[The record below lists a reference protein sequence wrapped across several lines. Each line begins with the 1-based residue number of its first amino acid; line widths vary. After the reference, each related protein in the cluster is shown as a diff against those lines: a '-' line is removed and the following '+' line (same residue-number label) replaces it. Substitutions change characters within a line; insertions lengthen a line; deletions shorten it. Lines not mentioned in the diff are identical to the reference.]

1 MLKNGDQDSRGI
13 WKALNR
19 SESVQKQV
27 ASEEWK
33 SQASVSRSRSLLPTA
48 MSPTL
53 THSAPWPPGSPAT
66 QRIPSGAERSTES
79 MSRSDW
85 VDGGFTYVLR
95 SGASRPQIGPP
106 SLGSDDNTPRRTVM
120 DDGGRSARKARPVG
134 QSVRESPPSGLED
147 GPGADTPYRGRG
159 RPPIPRATAFT
170 HVKRTYVS
178 DWQLTDGILQEL
190 GSDSPTARCVPR
202 QKPRLP
208 LAATFEGRVDSV
220 FSRLDA
226 ISSLIRVSQSL
237 RIVSIVADDSL
248 TDLRVLHT
256 FRAFRCRTHEGTYL
270 TSSRLLSRL
279 DSYDPLTTTDAD
291 YRILV
296 GVDGAVSRAADGWQ
310 TTNGSYTRGTRRSP
324 LPQGL
329 GPQAHHHRPC
339 PVSAAFDQKSLTK
352 TMHKNRQTRVLLD
365 NAPAHVGIPRG
376 SKKAHTGVLVV
387 GASRPAVLVLQE
399 LPRIHNAPWTKRP
412 ISKSTASRPDVVDG
426 RAVYIDET
434 TLSHTGHAFLA
445 SLVVF
450 RLPASSGL
458 SRPETPHLRWG
469 RWSSSRAWVALGL
482 GRREGSGRAFVV
494 MLLVHPM
501 VPRRNP
507 AIGSLGRGRSGGLRE
522 IVQRVRISAER
533 PEHGLPELRRPARS
547 TVTVSVRRRY
557 INADAKE
564 VEVESQGEGEVWLPS
579 KLVFIYCAALASKA
593 AGPQFTKEKRY
604 PILAVE
610 WLSKSSLQELSVRVP
625 FQGPRDLLLFRL
637 HPICARGRCTS
648 SHRGRSSESGD
659 GWWAAASRWHNRV
672 LDAMPVLP
680 ELHAAPNPHNL
691 LHRLPLEPLPYP
703 GPPESFPAS
712 QPGMDD
718 ECHMSFVLGDIQR
731 QVRRLKRTSSADA
744 AAHALTWG
752 TANDAGAPVRSPNGA
767 RVVISVC
774 VAPMDGVVVLDL
786 AIPLLQQ
793 RPFRPAPS
801 VRATGHEPM
810 RNKED
815 GLDEAEDWE
824 AAQKAADVGDSELLV
839 KQSERTSD
847 EAKLGYLGW
856 LRMPSQRPAAAT
868 SDGTLSAEKGIG
880 GSEEEY
886 GRGTPGPAN
895 DRQRAEARAK
905 WLAQS
910 DRRMHQNAYEG
921 AGRLTC
927 SWRTA
932 GGRAGYACGLII
944 RGGGTQKKG

>member
-1 MLKNGDQDSRGI
+1 
-13 WKALNR
+13 
-19 SESVQKQV
+19 
-27 ASEEWK
+27 
-33 SQASVSRSRSLLPTA
+33 

-85 VDGGFTYVLR
+85 VDGGFTYEVELQDLR
-95 SGASRPQIGPP
+95 
-106 SLGSDDNTPRRTVM
+106 LGLRVSAATTIRLV
-120 DDGGRSARKARPVG
+120 GRSWMTAAGV
-134 QSVRESPPSGLED
+134 
-147 GPGADTPYRGRG
+147 RG
-159 RPPIPRATAFT
+159 RPGQLQPDPSLSCRYGPTQRMTLRYFISTRLRLLAIRACFLPRDNTVPDARKSCYRVWMAGARMHLGHPRKRISPIGTRGWARGRHHIVGEDDHRFHEPPAFT

-190 GSDSPTARCVPR
+190 GSDSPTARCVSR

-434 TLSHTGHAFLA
+434 TLSLA
-445 SLVVF
+445 YWP
-450 RLPASSGL
+450 RLPRIPRRLSVTCVEWIIPPRDTTPPMGKMVFKSSLGSVGPGTQGRKRTSIRCDAPCTPNGPASQ
-458 SRPETPHLRWG
+458 
-469 RWSSSRAWVALGL
+469 SSY
-482 GRREGSGRAFVV
+482 REV
-494 MLLVHPM
+494 ML
-501 VPRRNP
+501 
-507 AIGSLGRGRSGGLRE
+507 
-522 IVQRVRISAER
+522 AER
-533 PEHGLPELRRPARS
+533 VCEQLGKGKVWRAARDRPAKLRRPARS

-557 INADAKE
+557 IDADAKE

-604 PILAVE
+604 PILVVE
-610 WLSKSSLQELSVRVP
+610 WLSKSSLQELSVRFP
-625 FQGPRDLLLFRL
+625 FQGPRDLPFRL
-637 HPICARGRCTS
+637 RPICAPGRCTS

-672 LDAMPVLP
+672 LDAMLP
-680 ELHAAPNPHNL
+680 ELHAAPNPSQSS
-691 LHRLPLEPLPYP
+691 P
-703 GPPESFPAS
+703 SPAS
-712 QPGMDD
+712 RAAPL
-718 ECHMSFVLGDIQR
+718 SR
-731 QVRRLKRTSSADA
+731 SA
-744 AAHALTWG
+744 G
-752 TANDAGAPVRSPNGA
+752 
-767 RVVISVC
+767 I
-774 VAPMDGVVVLDL
+774 
-786 AIPLLQQ
+786 I
-793 RPFRPAPS
+793 
-801 VRATGHEPM
+801 
-810 RNKED
+810 
-815 GLDEAEDWE
+815 
-824 AAQKAADVGDSELLV
+824 
-839 KQSERTSD
+839 
-847 EAKLGYLGW
+847 
-856 LRMPSQRPAAAT
+856 PSQP
-868 SDGTLSAEKGIG
+868 
-880 GSEEEY
+880 
-886 GRGTPGPAN
+886 
-895 DRQRAEARAK
+895 
-905 WLAQS
+905 
-910 DRRMHQNAYEG
+910 
-921 AGRLTC
+921 
-927 SWRTA
+927 
-932 GGRAGYACGLII
+932 AGYRRPSGKTSLGGLP
-944 RGGGTQKKG
+944 

>member
-1 MLKNGDQDSRGI
+1 
-13 WKALNR
+13 
-19 SESVQKQV
+19 
-27 ASEEWK
+27 
-33 SQASVSRSRSLLPTA
+33 

-134 QSVRESPPSGLED
+134 QSQPDPSLSCRHGPTQRMTLRYFISTRLRLLAIRACFLPRDNTVPDARKSCYRVWMAGARMHLGHPRKRISPIGTR
-147 GPGADTPYRGRG
+147 GWARGRHHIVG
-159 RPPIPRATAFT
+159 EDDHRFHEPPAFT

-190 GSDSPTARCVPR
+190 GSDSPTARCVSR

-339 PVSAAFDQKSLTK
+339 PVSAAFDRRLSPTISGP
-352 TMHKNRQTRVLLD
+352 NRQTRVLLD

-399 LPRIHNAPWTKRP
+399 LPRIHNAVTTDICPACAAPWTKRP

-434 TLSHTGHAFLA
+434 TLSHTGHAFLT

-450 RLPASSGL
+450 RDT
-458 SRPETPHLRWG
+458 TP
-469 RWSSSRAWVALGL
+469 
-482 GRREGSGRAFVV
+482 
-494 MLLVHPM
+494 PM
-501 VPRRNP
+501 
-507 AIGSLGRGRSGGLRE
+507 G
-522 IVQRVRISAER
+522 
-533 PEHGLPELRRPARS
+533 
-547 TVTVSVRRRY
+547 
-557 INADAKE
+557 KM
-564 VEVESQGEGEVWLPS
+564 
-579 KLVFIYCAALASKA
+579 VF
-593 AGPQFTKEKRY
+593 
-604 PILAVE
+604 
-610 WLSKSSLQELSVRVP
+610 KSSLGSVGP
-625 FQGPRDLLLFRL
+625 GTQGRKRTS
-637 HPICARGRCTS
+637 IRC
-648 SHRGRSSESGD
+648 
-659 GWWAAASRWHNRV
+659 
-672 LDAMPVLP
+672 DAPCT
-680 ELHAAPNPHNL
+680 PN
-691 LHRLPLEPLPYP
+691 
-703 GPPESFPAS
+703 GPAS
-712 QPGMDD
+712 QSSYREVMLA
-718 ECHMSFVLGDIQR
+718 ERVCEQLGKGKVWR
-731 QVRRLKRTSSADA
+731 A
-744 AAHALTWG
+744 AR
-752 TANDAGAPVRSPNGA
+752 D
-767 RVVISVC
+767 
-774 VAPMDGVVVLDL
+774 
-786 AIPLLQQ
+786 
-793 RPFRPAPS
+793 RPA
-801 VRATGHEPM
+801 
-810 RNKED
+810 
-815 GLDEAEDWE
+815 
-824 AAQKAADVGDSELLV
+824 
-839 KQSERTSD
+839 
-847 EAKLGYLGW
+847 
-856 LRMPSQRPAAAT
+856 
-868 SDGTLSAEKGIG
+868 SAHIG
-880 GSEEEY
+880 G
-886 GRGTPGPAN
+886 T
-895 DRQRAEARAK
+895 
-905 WLAQS
+905 
-910 DRRMHQNAYEG
+910 
-921 AGRLTC
+921 T
-927 SWRTA
+927 
-932 GGRAGYACGLII
+932 
-944 RGGGTQKKG
+944 